1 MKKIL
6 KQYGEGLIIYFTKEE
21 VKIYNL
27 KKGITMDVTDPK
39 MREIK

>member
-6 KQYGEGLIIYFTKEE
+6 KQYGEGLIIYFTKDE

-27 KKGITMDVTDPK
+27 RKGITMDVTDPE
-39 MREIK
+39 MRKVE